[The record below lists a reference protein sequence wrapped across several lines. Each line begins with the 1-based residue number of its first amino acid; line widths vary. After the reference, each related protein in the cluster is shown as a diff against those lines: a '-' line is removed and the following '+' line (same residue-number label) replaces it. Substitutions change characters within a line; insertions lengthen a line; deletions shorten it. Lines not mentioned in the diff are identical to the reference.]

1 MEVGADEVV
10 ETDTP
15 DATEEDR
22 VELEAEDEGDAVE
35 EERREK
41 RRKLKSRSSNA
52 KWPGSSV
59 VRTGATT
66 LERLEPARRMGWEG
80 EREESQLSLEST
92 DVSGRALLARRVES
106 ACAWVDAQDEGPV
119 GQNLM
124 DEEEEEES
132 MLMIE
137 LGWGGGWRC
146 STAVVGEWGSRVEW
160 RKGRREQRE

>member
-1 MEVGADEVV
+1 MGSRGGAVVVVGRSSSVVSTSSMKGALVDTEETEEKDEVEEAEDVDDLRRWMEVGADEVV

-66 LERLEPARRMGWEG
+66 LERLEPARRMG
-80 EREESQLSLEST
+80 
-92 DVSGRALLARRVES
+92 
-106 ACAWVDAQDEGPV
+106 
-119 GQNLM
+119 
-124 DEEEEEES
+124 
-132 MLMIE
+132 
-137 LGWGGGWRC
+137 
-146 STAVVGEWGSRVEW
+146 
-160 RKGRREQRE
+160 